1 MEKIKKTDSLRK
13 IFIKISYQKSQFLR
27 HFRVFLSILW
37 YSLILMKNSET
48 EIFMQ
53 IQISG

>member
-1 MEKIKKTDSLRK
+1 MENIKKTDSLRK
-13 IFIKISYQKSQFLR
+13 IFIKISYQKSPFQDIFGFLIS
-27 HFRVFLSILW
+27 FVIFFKVQ
-37 YSLILMKNSET
+37 MKNSET

>member
-13 IFIKISYQKSQFLR
+13 IFIKISYQKSPFQDIFG
-27 HFRVFLSILW
+27 FFISFVIFFKVQ
-37 YSLILMKNSET
+37 MKNSET